1 LSNEDKPLRADARR
15 NRALVLEAADE
26 VFTTRGVSASIE
38 EIARHARVG
47 VGTIFRHFPS
57 KELLLEAVLVRRFGR
72 LAEEARGLIGAEQPG
87 PALFDF
93 LDRIVSQSAA
103 KNVFADA
110 LTKAGINVENAVA
123 EVGQELWNAL
133 STLLIRAQQAGA
145 VRDDVHTGELI
156 ALIVGASR
164 AAEYASRDSGVQA
177 RTVAVIFDGL
187 RTVRSR

>member
-123 EVGQELWNAL
+123 EVGQELWSTL

-187 RTVRSR
+187 RTARSR

>member
-123 EVGQELWNAL
+123 EVGQELWSTL